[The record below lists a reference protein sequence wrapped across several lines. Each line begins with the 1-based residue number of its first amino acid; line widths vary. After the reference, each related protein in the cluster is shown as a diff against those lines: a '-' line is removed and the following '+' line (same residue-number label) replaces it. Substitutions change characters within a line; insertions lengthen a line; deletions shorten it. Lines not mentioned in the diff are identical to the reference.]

1 MVDYSKF
8 DRIVADASDDED
20 EARTRATPN
29 VTRLEAGMKITFGNG
44 RATIAARADADDDEV
59 GDRRAR
65 DADARDADEGE
76 EGTMSE
82 RELRAALEARDAA
95 AARDAARATTRARG
109 DDVAGGR
116 GADRETRLREMTRNG
131 GVVLDAETKEE
142 RYYWRQ
148 DASEA
153 TVSVVVAP
161 RTKAKDARVRVT
173 ATEVEISVLNRETG
187 ALEVV
192 LRGEWAHE
200 IDPEPRDEDDE
211 YAPTTFGDWEIT
223 DFEGADARRVV
234 RVTVRKKGSQM
245 LTHWW
250 RSCIKGAPEE
260 DPSTFEDRNSSRAE
274 AGRRAW
280 DEAQEMFRE
289 RVKTREKVEVD
300 AHD

>member
-1 MVDYSKF
+1 MTK
-8 DRIVADASDDED
+8 
-20 EARTRATPN
+20 
-29 VTRLEAGMKITFGNG
+29 
-44 RATIAARADADDDEV
+44 
-59 GDRRAR
+59 
-65 DADARDADEGE
+65 
-76 EGTMSE
+76 
-82 RELRAALEARDAA
+82 
-95 AARDAARATTRARG
+95 
-109 DDVAGGR
+109 
-116 GADRETRLREMTRNG
+116 MTRNG
-131 GVVLDAETKEE
+131 GVVLDAGTKEE

-153 TVSVVVAP
+153 TLSVVVAP
-161 RTKAKDARVRVT
+161 GTKAKDARVRMT

-187 ALEVV
+187 ASEVV

-234 RVTVRKKGSQM
+234 RVTVRKKASQM

-280 DEAQEMFRE
+280 EEAQEMFRE
-289 RVKTREKVEVD
+289 RVKTREKVEID

>member
-1 MVDYSKF
+1 MQS
-8 DRIVADASDDED
+8 
-20 EARTRATPN
+20 N
-29 VTRLEAGMKITFGNG
+29 
-44 RATIAARADADDDEV
+44 
-59 GDRRAR
+59 
-65 DADARDADEGE
+65 
-76 EGTMSE
+76 
-82 RELRAALEARDAA
+82 
-95 AARDAARATTRARG
+95 
-109 DDVAGGR
+109 
-116 GADRETRLREMTRNG
+116 
-131 GVVLDAETKEE
+131 
-142 RYYWRQ
+142 
-148 DASEA
+148 ASEA
-153 TVSVVVAP
+153 TLSVVVAP
-161 RTKAKDARVRVT
+161 GTKAKDARVRVT

-187 ALEVV
+187 ASEVV

-234 RVTVRKKGSQM
+234 RVTVRKKASQM

-280 DEAQEMFRE
+280 EEAQEMFRE
-289 RVKTREKVEVD
+289 RVKTREKVEID

>member
-1 MVDYSKF
+1 MTK
-8 DRIVADASDDED
+8 
-20 EARTRATPN
+20 
-29 VTRLEAGMKITFGNG
+29 
-44 RATIAARADADDDEV
+44 
-59 GDRRAR
+59 
-65 DADARDADEGE
+65 
-76 EGTMSE
+76 
-82 RELRAALEARDAA
+82 
-95 AARDAARATTRARG
+95 
-109 DDVAGGR
+109 
-116 GADRETRLREMTRNG
+116 MTRNG
-131 GVVLDAETKEE
+131 GVVLDAGTKEE

-153 TVSVVVAP
+153 TLSVVVAP
-161 RTKAKDARVRVT
+161 GTKAKDARVRVT

-187 ALEVV
+187 ASEVV

-211 YAPTTFGDWEIT
+211 YA
-223 DFEGADARRVV
+223 RRVV
-234 RVTVRKKGSQM
+234 RVTVRKKASQM

-280 DEAQEMFRE
+280 EEAQEMFRE
-289 RVKTREKVEVD
+289 RVKTREKVEID